1 MEKNTIDH
9 MEELKQQFAILTDK
23 LESQEINNERLLRT
37 VMKTKMKSI
46 NKYYYWL
53 FFLGL
58 PIMILCFQ
66 TFYCKGQVSLLF
78 YVSTVLLAVLDTIC
92 GMVINKMGNNQWQ
105 EADLLTARQTLVQ
118 MKQRR
123 KKGEIISI
131 PLVII
136 WLSFFVLEVFRSS
149 ANAFMLSTFA
159 VIGGLLGL
167 GIGLLAYRKMQRTND
182 ELIREIDQMKKPFKE
197 ILHYEKNFNFCDAFM
212 HRSSERQCPVVM

>member
-1 MEKNTIDH
+1 MEKNTMDH

-23 LESQEINNERLLRT
+23 LESQEINNERLFRT

-58 PIMILCFQ
+58 PIIILCFQ
-66 TFYCKGQVSLLF
+66 TFYSKGQVSLLF

-92 GMVINKMGNNQWQ
+92 GMVINKMGNNQWR

-149 ANAFMLSTFA
+149 ANAFMLSTFV

-182 ELIREIDQMKKPFKE
+182 ELIREIDQLKKDLSDE
-197 ILHYEKNFNFCDAFM
+197 ETI
-212 HRSSERQCPVVM
+212 

>member
-58 PIMILCFQ
+58 PIIILCFQ

-131 PLVII
+131 PLGII

-182 ELIREIDQMKKPFKE
+182 ELIREIDQLKKDLSDE
-197 ILHYEKNFNFCDAFM
+197 ETI
-212 HRSSERQCPVVM
+212 

>member
-58 PIMILCFQ
+58 PIIILCFQ

-118 MKQRR
+118 MKQRQ

-182 ELIREIDQMKKPFKE
+182 ELIREIDQLKKDLSDE
-197 ILHYEKNFNFCDAFM
+197 ETI
-212 HRSSERQCPVVM
+212 

>member
-37 VMKTKMKSI
+37 VMKPKMKSI

-58 PIMILCFQ
+58 PIIILCFQ

-182 ELIREIDQMKKPFKE
+182 ELIREIDQLKKDLSDE
-197 ILHYEKNFNFCDAFM
+197 ETI
-212 HRSSERQCPVVM
+212 

>member
-58 PIMILCFQ
+58 PIIILCFQ

-136 WLSFFVLEVFRSS
+136 WLSFFVLEAFRSS

-182 ELIREIDQMKKPFKE
+182 ELIREIDQLKKDLSDE
-197 ILHYEKNFNFCDAFM
+197 ETI
-212 HRSSERQCPVVM
+212 

>member
-1 MEKNTIDH
+1 MEKNTMDH

-58 PIMILCFQ
+58 PIIILCFQ
-66 TFYCKGQVSLLF
+66 TFYSKGQVSLLF

-182 ELIREIDQMKKPFKE
+182 ELIREIDQLKKDLSDE
-197 ILHYEKNFNFCDAFM
+197 ETI
-212 HRSSERQCPVVM
+212 

>member
-1 MEKNTIDH
+1 MEKNTMDH
-9 MEELKQQFAILTDK
+9 MEELKQQLAILTDK
-23 LESQEINNERLLRT
+23 LESQEINNERLFRT

-58 PIMILCFQ
+58 PIIILCFQ
-66 TFYCKGQVSLLF
+66 TFYSKGQVSLLF

-182 ELIREIDQMKKPFKE
+182 ELIQEIDQLKKDLSDE
-197 ILHYEKNFNFCDAFM
+197 ETI
-212 HRSSERQCPVVM
+212 

>member
-1 MEKNTIDH
+1 MEKNTMDH

-23 LESQEINNERLLRT
+23 LESQEINNERLFRT

-58 PIMILCFQ
+58 PIIILCFQ
-66 TFYCKGQVSLLF
+66 TFYSKGQVSLLF

-182 ELIREIDQMKKPFKE
+182 ELIREIDQLKKDLSDK
-197 ILHYEKNFNFCDAFM
+197 
-212 HRSSERQCPVVM
+212 

>member
-1 MEKNTIDH
+1 MEKNTMDH

-58 PIMILCFQ
+58 PIIILCFQ

-123 KKGEIISI
+123 KKVEIISI

-182 ELIREIDQMKKPFKE
+182 ELIQEIDQLKKDLSDE
-197 ILHYEKNFNFCDAFM
+197 ETI
-212 HRSSERQCPVVM
+212 

>member
-1 MEKNTIDH
+1 MEKNTMDH

-23 LESQEINNERLLRT
+23 LKSQEINNERLFRT

-58 PIMILCFQ
+58 PIIILCFQ

-182 ELIREIDQMKKPFKE
+182 ELIREIDQLKKDLPDK
-197 ILHYEKNFNFCDAFM
+197 
-212 HRSSERQCPVVM
+212 

>member
-58 PIMILCFQ
+58 PIIILCFQ

-105 EADLLTARQTLVQ
+105 EADLLTARKTLVQ

-182 ELIREIDQMKKPFKE
+182 ELIREIDQLKKDLSDE
-197 ILHYEKNFNFCDAFM
+197 ETI
-212 HRSSERQCPVVM
+212 

>member
-37 VMKTKMKSI
+37 VIKTKMKSI

-58 PIMILCFQ
+58 PIIILCFQ

-182 ELIREIDQMKKPFKE
+182 ELIREIDQLKKDLSDE
-197 ILHYEKNFNFCDAFM
+197 ETI
-212 HRSSERQCPVVM
+212 

>member
-1 MEKNTIDH
+1 MEKNTMDH

-23 LESQEINNERLLRT
+23 LKSQEINNERLFRT

-58 PIMILCFQ
+58 PIIILCFQ

-182 ELIREIDQMKKPFKE
+182 ELIREIDQLKKDLSDE
-197 ILHYEKNFNFCDAFM
+197 ETI
-212 HRSSERQCPVVM
+212 

>member
-1 MEKNTIDH
+1 MEKNIIDH

-58 PIMILCFQ
+58 PIIILCFQ

-182 ELIREIDQMKKPFKE
+182 ELIREIDQLKKDLSDE
-197 ILHYEKNFNFCDAFM
+197 ETI
-212 HRSSERQCPVVM
+212 

>member
-1 MEKNTIDH
+1 MEKNTMDH

-23 LESQEINNERLLRT
+23 LKSQEINNERLFRT

-58 PIMILCFQ
+58 PIIILCFQ

-182 ELIREIDQMKKPFKE
+182 ELIQEIDQLKKDLSDE
-197 ILHYEKNFNFCDAFM
+197 ETI
-212 HRSSERQCPVVM
+212 

>member
-1 MEKNTIDH
+1 MEKNTMDH

-23 LESQEINNERLLRT
+23 LESQEINNERLFRT

-58 PIMILCFQ
+58 PIIILCFQ
-66 TFYCKGQVSLLF
+66 TFYSKGQVSLLF

-182 ELIREIDQMKKPFKE
+182 ELIREIDQLNKDLPDK
-197 ILHYEKNFNFCDAFM
+197 
-212 HRSSERQCPVVM
+212 

>member
-1 MEKNTIDH
+1 MEKNTMDH

-23 LESQEINNERLLRT
+23 LESQEINNERLFRT

-58 PIMILCFQ
+58 PIIILCFQ
-66 TFYCKGQVSLLF
+66 TFYSKGQVSLLF

-167 GIGLLAYRKMQRTND
+167 GVGLLAYRKMQRTND
-182 ELIREIDQMKKPFKE
+182 ELIQEIDQLKKDLSDE
-197 ILHYEKNFNFCDAFM
+197 ETI
-212 HRSSERQCPVVM
+212 

>member
-1 MEKNTIDH
+1 MEKNTMDH

-58 PIMILCFQ
+58 PIIILCFQ

-136 WLSFFVLEVFRSS
+136 WL
-149 ANAFMLSTFA
+149 
-159 VIGGLLGL
+159 G
-167 GIGLLAYRKMQRTND
+167 D
-182 ELIREIDQMKKPFKE
+182 
-197 ILHYEKNFNFCDAFM
+197 
-212 HRSSERQCPVVM
+212 

>member
-58 PIMILCFQ
+58 PIIILCFQ

-182 ELIREIDQMKKPFKE
+182 EQIREIDQLKKDLSDE
-197 ILHYEKNFNFCDAFM
+197 ETI
-212 HRSSERQCPVVM
+212 

>member
-1 MEKNTIDH
+1 MEKNTMDH

-23 LESQEINNERLLRT
+23 LKSQEINNERLFRT

-58 PIMILCFQ
+58 PIIILCFQ
-66 TFYCKGQVSLLF
+66 TFYSKGQVSLLF

-182 ELIREIDQMKKPFKE
+182 ELIREIDQLKKDLPDK
-197 ILHYEKNFNFCDAFM
+197 
-212 HRSSERQCPVVM
+212 

>member
-9 MEELKQQFAILTDK
+9 MEELKQQFAILTGK

-58 PIMILCFQ
+58 PIIILCFQ

-182 ELIREIDQMKKPFKE
+182 ELIREIDQLKKDLSDE
-197 ILHYEKNFNFCDAFM
+197 ETI
-212 HRSSERQCPVVM
+212 

>member
-58 PIMILCFQ
+58 PIIILCFQ

-123 KKGEIISI
+123 KKVEIISI
-131 PLVII
+131 PLVMI
-136 WLSFFVLEVFRSS
+136 WLSFFVLELFSS
-149 ANAFMLSTFA
+149 STNALMLSILV
-159 VIGGLLGL
+159 VIGGMVGL

-182 ELIREIDQMKKPFKE
+182 ELIREIDQLKKDLSDK
-197 ILHYEKNFNFCDAFM
+197 
-212 HRSSERQCPVVM
+212 

>member
-1 MEKNTIDH
+1 MEKNTMDH
-9 MEELKQQFAILTDK
+9 MEELKQQLAILTDK
-23 LESQEINNERLLRT
+23 LESQEINNERLFHT

-58 PIMILCFQ
+58 PIIILCFQ

-182 ELIREIDQMKKPFKE
+182 ELIREIDQLKKDLSDE
-197 ILHYEKNFNFCDAFM
+197 ETI
-212 HRSSERQCPVVM
+212 